1 MNTSQGYQMGLKD
14 PVSLLDPVW
23 TTLHIAL
30 YLGQQPD
37 SVLSVV
43 NATGFP
49 RPLANQKRNR
59 RWLSADVKTFFE
71 KRSQGETPVIP
82 SFPINKTLA
91 PKSIRIKNRTGS

>member
-1 MNTSQGYQMGLKD
+1 M
-14 PVSLLDPVW
+14 DPVW

-30 YLGQQPD
+30 YLGQRPD

-43 NATGFP
+43 NTADFP

-71 KRSQGETPVIP
+71 KRSRGTTTSVH
-82 SFPINKTLA
+82 SLSMDKSLA
-91 PKSIRIKNRTGS
+91 PKSVRIKNRKGR